1 MNSLPQDPGN
11 PSMEL
16 ALSELRRSVDVGLAK
31 LEGQLALLLQR
42 SEQAE
47 HRADQQGKEIDDLWG
62 RLGKLERDAV
72 TRSDIDGRTQRFLM
86 MLGIIVAVISV
97 VCSTA
102 TSLLVPLIT

>member
-1 MNSLPQDPGN
+1 MPDGS

-47 HRADQQGKEIDDLWG
+47 RRADQQGKEIDALDV
-62 RLGKLERDAV
+62 RLGKIEREAV
-72 TRSDIDGRTQRFLM
+72 TRDDLDGRSQRLIM
-86 MLGIIVAVISV
+86 ILGIIVTVVSVI
-97 VCSTA
+97 CSTV
-102 TSLLVPLIT
+102 TSLLVPIVT